1 MTRHAVAAPFGIFA
15 AAALLAV
22 AEGGWAGWDTLG
34 PIAAMVDL
42 AAVIYAM
49 LAVAFE
55 RGVNMI
61 WWALEQKRKRAEEA
75 EKRGLEKGMER
86 GMEKGMERGME
97 KGMERGMDRGRA
109 DLIAELLAS
118 GMPKTNQ
125 ELEEWAKERGIPL
138 DQAPRQ

>member
-15 AAALLAV
+15 AALLLAV
-22 AEGGWAGWDTLG
+22 AEGGWAGWDTVG

-61 WWALEQKRKRAEEA
+61 WWAIEQKRKREEKA
-75 EKRGLEKGMER
+75 QEIGRERGLAQGLEQGLAQGLEI
-86 GMEKGMERGME
+86 
-97 KGMERGMDRGRA
+97 GRA
-109 DLIAELLAS
+109 GLIAEMKAT
-118 GMPKTNQ
+118 GIPQTDQ
-125 ELEEWAKERGIPL
+125 ELDEWAKERGIPV
-138 DQAPRQ
+138 DKAPRQ

>member
-1 MTRHAVAAPFGIFA
+1 MNEWRERTWLTRHAVAAPFGIFA
-15 AAALLAV
+15 AALLLAV

-34 PIAAMVDL
+34 PVAAMVDL

-61 WWALEQKRKRAEEA
+61 WWAIEQKQKRAAKAREIN
-75 EKRGLEKGMER
+75 
-86 GMEKGMERGME
+86 
-97 KGMERGMDRGRA
+97 RA
-109 DLIAELLAS
+109 DLIAELLES

-125 ELEEWAKERGIPL
+125 ELQEWAKERGIPV

>member
-61 WWALEQKRKRAEEA
+61 WWAIEQKRKREEKA
-75 EKRGLEKGMER
+75 QEIGRAKGLEQGMEI
-86 GMEKGMERGME
+86 
-97 KGMERGMDRGRA
+97 GRA
-109 DLIAELLAS
+109 GLVAEMLAS
-118 GMPKTNQ
+118 GMPKTEQ
-125 ELEEWAKERGIPL
+125 ELQEWAKERGIPV
-138 DQAPRQ
+138 DQVPRQ

>member
-1 MTRHAVAAPFGIFA
+1 MNEWRERTWLTRHAVAAPFGIFA
-15 AAALLAV
+15 AALLLAV

-61 WWALEQKRKRAEEA
+61 WWALEQKRKREEKAQEIGRAKGLAE
-75 EKRGLEKGMER
+75 GLEQGLEQ
-86 GMEKGMERGME
+86 
-97 KGMERGMDRGRA
+97 GRA
-109 DLIAELLAS
+109 GLIAEILAS
-118 GMPKTNQ
+118 GMPKTEQ
-125 ELEEWAKERGIPL
+125 ELQEWAKERGIPV
-138 DQAPRQ
+138 DKAPRQ

>member
-1 MTRHAVAAPFGIFA
+1 MNEWRERTWLTRHAVAAPFGIFA

-22 AEGGWAGWDTLG
+22 AAGGWAGWDTLG

-61 WWALEQKRKRAEEA
+61 WWALEQKRKRAEQAQAKGREI
-75 EKRGLEKGMER
+75 GLAQGLAQ
-86 GMEKGMERGME
+86 GQAQ
-97 KGMERGMDRGRA
+97 GRA
-109 DLIAELLAS
+109 GLVAELLAS
-118 GMPKTNQ
+118 GMPKTDQ
-125 ELEEWAKERGIPL
+125 ELQEWAKERGIPV
-138 DQAPRQ
+138 DKVPPQ

>member
-15 AAALLAV
+15 AALLLAV
-22 AEGGWAGWDTLG
+22 AEGGWAGWDTLS

-61 WWALEQKRKRAEEA
+61 WWALEQKRKREEKA
-75 EKRGLEKGMER
+75 QEIGRERGLAQGLAL
-86 GMEKGMERGME
+86 
-97 KGMERGMDRGRA
+97 GRA
-109 DLIAELLAS
+109 GLIAEMKAT
-118 GMPKTNQ
+118 GIPKTDQ
-125 ELEEWAKERGIPL
+125 ELDEWAKERGIPV

>member
-15 AAALLAV
+15 AALLLAV

-61 WWALEQKRKRAEEA
+61 WWALEQKRKRAEKAREIGLA
-75 EKRGLEKGMER
+75 QGLEQGMEI
-86 GMEKGMERGME
+86 
-97 KGMERGMDRGRA
+97 GRA
-109 DLIAELLAS
+109 GLVAELLAS
-118 GMPKTNQ
+118 GMPKTSQ
-125 ELEEWAKERGIPL
+125 ELQEWAKERGIPV